1 MNVRT
6 PRKYMELVL
15 PSLSQKAKQASWEL
29 GSSYNQKHDS
39 ATCRR
44 ITRGLPKQAGKTYF
58 LKLIN
63 DNL

>member
-6 PRKYMELVL
+6 PSKYMELVL

-44 ITRGLPKQAGKTYF
+44 ITRGCQSSLE
-58 LKLIN
+58 KLIF
-63 DNL
+63 